1 MRRHHRGHIEQLE
14 EGDSSSEE
22 DAFSALSRKKRKP
35 NKVGTGSN
43 NKNKLKHGE
52 IYNVVSQH
60 DHLQTEQI
68 EPIDAKDDK
77 VPVSN
82 STNTSSNMRHHHVSS
97 DRAAKMNTL
106 LEELEQSSNNVSNN
120 NTSLDQN
127 KRIIPDKMGSFVTE
141 EDEPFTTNLFVGN
154 LSPLTTEEQLT
165 ELFRQFGKVKEKLSR
180 V

>member
-35 NKVGTGSN
+35 NKVGSN
-43 NKNKLKHGE
+43 NNDKLKHGD
-52 IYNVVSQH
+52 SQQ
-60 DHLQTEQI
+60 DHLQTEQK
-68 EPIDAKDDK
+68 ESIDAKDDK

-82 STNTSSNMRHHHVSS
+82 NTNTSSNMRHHHVSS

-106 LEELEQSSNNVSNN
+106 LEELEQSSKNVSNN
-120 NTSLDQN
+120 NISLDQN

-165 ELFRQFGKVKEKLSR
+165 DLFRQFGRWYNSMVC
-180 V
+180 